1 MNRRAAWV
9 VLVIAMMT
17 TTVGCISRREPDVV
31 VTPSFS
37 YLQPAP
43 VPGSTIAVVTQSQR

>member
-9 VLVIAMMT
+9 VLVIATMT
-17 TTVGCISRREPDVV
+17 AAGCISRREPDVV
-31 VTPSFS
+31 VSPSFS

-43 VPGSTIAVVTQSQR
+43 TAGTAIAVVTESQR